1 MSTMMFRAT
10 CVAAAACAV
19 LGAGCGSYVREGR
32 GPMQAVITT
41 LEGASG
47 VAPDKFGGTLSSD
60 VLTFVKKDQN
70 GVQVLVPTI
79 YGDVGRASVDVTLK
93 DPGTTASPVQP
104 TSVNEVTFN
113 RYRVTY
119 ERSDGRNTQGVDIPY
134 SFDSGVTFTV
144 RPGTTSAAGFD
155 LVRITAKQEAPL
167 AALASNSTFITTIA
181 TVTLYGQDRAGNEVI
196 ATGKIGVTFGNF
208 GDPE

>member
-1 MSTMMFRAT
+1 MSTTMFRAT
-10 CVAAAACAV
+10 CVAVTACAV

-32 GPMQAVITT
+32 GPMQAVVTA

-47 VAPDKFGGTLSSD
+47 VSPDKFGGTLSSD
-60 VLTFVKKDQN
+60 VITLVKKDVGGQ
-70 GVQVLVPTI
+70 QVLVPTI

-93 DPGTTASPVQP
+93 DPGTAASPTQP
-104 TSVNEVTFN
+104 TSVNEVTFS

-119 ERSDGRNTQGVDIPY
+119 ERADGRNAPGIDVPY
-134 SFDSGVTFTV
+134 PFDSAVTFTV
-144 RPGTTSAAGFD
+144 RPGTTAAAGFD

-167 AALASNSTFITTIA
+167 AALSVNSTFITTIA
-181 TVTLYGQDRAGNEVI
+181 TVTLYGQDRAGNEVT
-196 ATGKIGVTFGNF
+196 ATGRIGVTFGNF

>member
-1 MSTMMFRAT
+1 MSTTMFRAT
-10 CVAAAACAV
+10 CVAVTACAV

-32 GPMQAVITT
+32 GPMQAVLTT

-47 VAPDKFGGTLSSD
+47 VSPDKFGGTLSSD

-70 GVQVLVPTI
+70 GVQVSVATI
-79 YGDVGRASVDVTLK
+79 YGDVARASVDVTLK
-93 DPGTTASPVQP
+93 NPGTSESPTQP
-104 TSVNEVTFN
+104 STINEVTFS
-113 RYRVTY
+113 RYRITY
-119 ERSDGRNTQGVDIPY
+119 ERSDGRNTPGVDVPY
-134 SFDSGVTFTV
+134 SFDSAVTFSV
-144 RPGTTSAAGFD
+144 KQGTTGAAGFD